1 MVDAEPR
8 ELVVFSLHGEPYAV
22 GVKAVREIVR
32 YTPPGVTA
40 AARGD
45 VRGLINLRGTVL
57 PVVDVSR
64 RLGRELE
71 VDARTRILVLDVS
84 AGTIGLVVS
93 AVEGVQTI
101 PAEAIGPLPAAALD
115 VGLGFGDEVATV
127 GERLVLLIDPE
138 RLLGPRSEATV
149 TDDRPPPRLSRF
161 LRPVDG
167 GA

>member
-1 MVDAEPR
+1 MEAEPR

-22 GVKAVREIVR
+22 GVEVVREIVR

-45 VRGLINLRGTVL
+45 VRGLISLRGTVL

-71 VDARTRILVLDVS
+71 VDSRTRILVLDVS
-84 AGTIGLVVS
+84 AGTVGLVVS

-101 PAEAIGPLPAAALD
+101 PADAIGPLPAAALD
-115 VGLGFGDEVATV
+115 TGLGLGDDVATA
-127 GERLVLLIDPE
+127 GERLILLIDPE
-138 RLLGPRSEATV
+138 RLLGPAPQAAAAG
-149 TDDRPPPRLSRF
+149 DRARPRLSRF

-167 GA
+167 GP